1 MTAPLK
7 GGAIEGG
14 KIVGKKAIEKLVVRE
29 AGKLATN
36 VGVRAVTQVVTD
48 KASGSSGGHYSQ
60 SSGGYY
66 SQSGRKRSGT
76 ASSQKSSEFS
86 NDKPSF
92 GFTSSQYFFNNIR
105 NSLNTVSMCL
115 ETSGAG
121 AGGGGDP
128 PKYPKLPKEHEMD
141 ENDYDYSKVLA
152 NCFDDD

>member
-66 SQSGRKRSGT
+66 RRRAT
-76 ASSQKSSEFS
+76 KSSERSSGFIQLLI
-86 NDKPSF
+86 SF
-92 GFTSSQYFFNNIR
+92 LLILSACNI
-105 NSLNTVSMCL
+105 S
-115 ETSGAG
+115 
-121 AGGGGDP
+121 
-128 PKYPKLPKEHEMD
+128 
-141 ENDYDYSKVLA
+141 
-152 NCFDDD
+152 